1 MRRIAAP
8 PSPAMPTTAMPATS
22 APPAPPSLGGSSR
35 GAVSREYVGLGV
47 GDGVTGSALVDS
59 VDDVEGCGLD
69 GVGLSVGAVEEACG
83 VAGAVVGDAV
93 GSGAGC
99 VEMLAVGAGAFVGS
113 GARVGLG
120 EGLGDFVGVGLGSAM
135 TSAHPR
141 AG

>member
-22 APPAPPSLGGSSR
+22 APPAPLSLGGSSR
-35 GAVSREYVGLGV
+35 GAVSKEYVALGV

-59 VDDVEGCGLD
+59 VEDVEGCGLD
-69 GVGLSVGAVEEACG
+69 GVGLGVGAVDEACAG
-83 VAGAVVGDAV
+83 AGAVVGDAV

-99 VEMLAVGAGAFVGS
+99 VEMLAVGVVGS
-113 GARVGLG
+113 GEREGLG
-120 EGLGDFVGVGLGSAM
+120 EGFGDFVGVGVGSAM

-141 AG
+141 EG